1 MLMLKKLRQW
11 MKNARS
17 LSLVQSLMPA
27 ILAVV
32 LAIGAEGFNLALAIL
47 SCLGVACAH
56 LGMNLADDY
65 FDYKADMLSDRDR
78 VIRKGFRAMM
88 VKYPYLT
95 DGSETLR
102 SLGRAIAAFI
112 AAALACGAVIF
123 TVRSIQ
129 NGVFTQNGTWLIL
142 ALTLCCAFLG
152 VFYSAPPLK
161 LAYRGFGELVIGF
174 IFGPL
179 LMMGVYY
186 STAGKIDMQ
195 LVMVSIPVGLLV
207 LNILFTHSFIERKGD
222 AESNKKTLALLLGSD
237 KACMAV
243 SLLIN
248 FLPYL
253 MIALAC
259 LCGQLHYAYLAVFLV
274 LPRSIW
280 LCRSLYSFIRGDVD
294 IIERPP
300 RYMGNMMDWEGI
312 KEASIGWFMGRWLA
326 SRNILSAFC
335 AVISIVA
342 IILLFV

>member
-1 MLMLKKLRQW
+1 M
-11 MKNARS
+11 
-17 LSLVQSLMPA
+17 QSLMPA

-112 AAALACGAVIF
+112 ASALACGAVIF

-129 NGVFTQNGTWLIL
+129 NGMFTPNGTWLIL

-195 LVMVSIPVGLLV
+195 LVMVSVPVGLLV

-222 AESNKKTLALLLGSD
+222 AESNKMTFALLLGSD

>member
-1 MLMLKKLRQW
+1 M
-11 MKNARS
+11 
-17 LSLVQSLMPA
+17 QSLMPA

-129 NGVFTQNGTWLIL
+129 NGMFTPNGTWLIL

-195 LVMVSIPVGLLV
+195 LVMVSVPVGLLV

-222 AESNKKTLALLLGSD
+222 AESNKKTFALLLGSD
-237 KACMAV
+237 KACMAA

-253 MIALAC
+253 MIAGAC
-259 LCGQLHYAYLAVFLV
+259 FCSLVHYAYLAVFLV

>member
-1 MLMLKKLRQW
+1 MLKKLRQW

-17 LSLVQSLMPA
+17 MSLVQSLMPA
-27 ILAVV
+27 VLAVV
-32 LAIGAEGFNLALAIL
+32 LAIGAEGFNIYLALLA
-47 SCLGVACAH
+47 CLGVACAH

-65 FDYKADMLSDRDR
+65 FDYKADMLSDRDK

-95 DGSETLR
+95 DGSESLR
-102 SLGRAIAAFI
+102 SLCRAIASFI

-123 TVRSIQ
+123 TVRSVQ
-129 NGVFTQNGTWLIL
+129 NGIFTLQGTWIIL
-142 ALTLCCAFLG
+142 ALTLCCDFLG

-161 LAYRGFGELVIGF
+161 LAYRGLGELVIGF

-179 LMMGVYY
+179 LMTGVYY
-186 STAGKIDMQ
+186 SAAGKFDMQ
-195 LVMVSIPVGLLV
+195 VVMVSVPVGLLV

-222 AESNKKTLALLLGSD
+222 AESNKMTFALLLGSD
-237 KACMAV
+237 KACMAA

-253 MIALAC
+253 MIAAGC
-259 LCGQLHYAYLAVFLV
+259 LCGLLHYAYLAVFLV

-280 LCRSLYSFIRGDVD
+280 LCRSLCSFTRGDVD
-294 IIERPP
+294 IIDRPP
-300 RYMGNMMDWEGI
+300 FYMGNMLDWEGI
-312 KEASIGWFMGRWLA
+312 KGASIGWFMGRWLA

-335 AVISIVA
+335 AVISLVA